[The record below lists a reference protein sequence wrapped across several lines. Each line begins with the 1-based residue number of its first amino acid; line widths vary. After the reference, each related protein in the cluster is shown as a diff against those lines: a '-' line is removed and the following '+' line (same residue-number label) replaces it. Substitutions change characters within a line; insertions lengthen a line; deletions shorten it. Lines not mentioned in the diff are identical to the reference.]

1 VMPFET
7 KTRGFRGLR
16 IPLFFICVFAILLVL
31 AGIAR
36 LVIIAALLAYIL
48 DPLVTTLE
56 LRGMTRR
63 LATVVLLLLFGIV
76 LGVAACVLVPVL
88 MYQVQSLQ
96 SGSVLEHTSSAISRL
111 ETLIRI
117 KLGFLGLQEIDL
129 LEKIQEAKRY
139 LGGRVADFL
148 IQDGASLAVHA
159 VFIPFIMFFLLT
171 DGRKMKKDFLR
182 LIPNRYFEFVLY
194 LLYKMDLQLGNYL
207 RGQFADAVVFGVLT
221 TTALWLLKIKYFLF
235 IGAFAGLANLI
246 PLVGPIAGV
255 VPAVVVAVL
264 DTGDVVR
271 GGYVVLAFVVL
282 KLIDDTVVQPLVVG
296 RSVNLHPMLVA
307 ISILVGGQM
316 FGILGMLLAVPCA
329 GFLKVVLSESI
340 ATFQKY
346 RFS

>member
-1 VMPFET
+1 MPFET
-7 KTRGFRGLR
+7 KIRGFRDLR
-16 IPLFFICVFAILLVL
+16 ILLFFVCAFAILLVL

-36 LVIIAALLAYIL
+36 LVIISALLAYIL
-48 DPLVTTLE
+48 DPVVTTME
-56 LRGMTRR
+56 LHGMTRR
-63 LATVVLLLLFGIV
+63 LATAALLLLLGIV
-76 LGVAACVLVPVL
+76 LVVAAYVLVPVL
-88 MYQVQSLQ
+88 VDQVQSLQ
-96 SGSVLEHTSSAISRL
+96 SGSMLEHTSLAISRL

-159 VFIPFIMFFLLT
+159 VFIPFIMFFLLK
-171 DGRKMKKDFLR
+171 DGRKMKKDFVR

-207 RGQFADAVVFGVLT
+207 RGQFADAVVFGILT
-221 TTALWLLKIKYFLF
+221 TTALWLLNIKYFLF

-246 PLVGPIAGV
+246 PFVGPIAGV
-255 VPAVVVAVL
+255 LPAVVVAVL

-271 GGYVVLAFVVL
+271 GGYVVLAFAVL
-282 KLIDDTVVQPLVVG
+282 KLVDDTVVQPLVVG
-296 RSVNLHPMLVA
+296 KTLNLHPMVVA
-307 ISILVGGQM
+307 VAILVGGQM

-340 ATFQKY
+340 ATFRKY